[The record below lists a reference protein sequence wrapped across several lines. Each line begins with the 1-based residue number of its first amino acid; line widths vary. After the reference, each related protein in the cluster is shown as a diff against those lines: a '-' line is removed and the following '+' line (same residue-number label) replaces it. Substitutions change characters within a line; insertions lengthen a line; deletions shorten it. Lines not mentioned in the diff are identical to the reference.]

1 MGVSDVKGGLSA
13 LTSNLYTAIC
23 YSISFHILYF
33 HVSCSLD
40 HAVDSYEYVRV
51 DAFVT
56 ERFTST
62 PSIVDIYQFCGL
74 SMLTEYFPYGD
85 AEKDIVGFPHRR
97 EDFDPLKDTILT
109 TLNNFTAREKLQVA
123 LGMVEPVI
131 ALHNFKDGV
140 IVHDDIQLCQYLWT
154 EEKGLGLKLNDFN
167 RAEIMLVRIDIV
179 LTQCRNKVVSS

>member
-1 MGVSDVKGGLSA
+1 MFGFL
-13 LTSNLYTAIC
+13 
-23 YSISFHILYF
+23 
-33 HVSCSLD
+33 VSCSLD

-85 AEKDIVGFPHRR
+85 VEKDVVGFPHHRSN
-97 EDFDPLKDTILT
+97 FNPLKDKEL
-109 TLNNFTAREKLQVA
+109 LPYNNFTGSEKLQLA
-123 LGMVEPVI
+123 LGMVEPVR

-154 EEKGLGLKLNDFN
+154 EETGLGVKLNDFN
-167 RAEIMLVRIDIV
+167 RAEIMLVRIDRA
-179 LTQCRNKVVSS
+179 LTPG